1 MTGVELG
8 LGIVGVVAAID
19 VAIKA
24 CKRVA
29 ETCSALKH
37 AETEI
42 HERSTRLRSNCLQM
56 ETQLEIF
63 RQIGDQLDEQGQIVQ
78 TDVFEILSQKLD
90 YADAKLKGLIKS
102 PSANPDPTIRRG
114 KSLPKR
120 ERTNYAIQK
129 ASLDKAISEV
139 ESWQALSFNP
149 LWFAI
154 MKDQTQNIDKE
165 LDRADENNQRQGY
178 KMITATIGVCNSSRG
193 IYSAHIFLPLEKLES
208 AKIAKIAF
216 SSVKSVQVD
225 NKWRILDS
233 ILDSSKDIVRE
244 LAVRLKSANPSTFG
258 LLTCLGAV
266 HDEKNNQ
273 FSLVF
278 RMPDSMSEPETLR
291 AKIMARNTAHSL
303 SDRFR
308 LATQLARAVSSVHS
322 FDMVHKNIR
331 PENIILFQDSEST
344 LGSAFL
350 LGFETIRR
358 EQDDTRLRGD
368 TDWVKNLYWHPQR
381 QGSRIRERYIMQHD
395 IYSLG
400 VCLLEIGLWNSFVEY
415 SNPNSC
421 PTKSRTYD
429 FGAESSDGFSPPELF
444 KSHFLSL
451 ATKELPEKMGTKYA
465 RIVESCLTCLDLGN
479 EDFGDESEF
488 QDNDVIVAVR
498 YIKKVL
504 MQLSDIS
511 V

>member
-1 MTGVELG
+1 MSGVELG
-8 LGIVGVVAAID
+8 LGIIGAVAAID

-24 CKRVA
+24 CRRVA
-29 ETCSALKH
+29 ETCSTLKH

-42 HERSTRLRSNCLQM
+42 YERSTRLRSNCVQM
-56 ETQLEIF
+56 ETQLKIF
-63 RQIGDQLDEQGQIVQ
+63 RQIANQLDEQGQIVQ

-102 PSANPDPTIRRG
+102 RSGDPDATTRYK
-114 KSLPKR
+114 KSLSKK

-129 ASLDKAISEV
+129 DSLDKAIKEV
-139 ESWQALSFNP
+139 ESWQGLSFNP

-154 MKDQTQNIDKE
+154 MKYQSQHFDEE
-165 LDRADENNQRQGY
+165 LDRAKENNQHQGH
-178 KMITATIGVCNSSRG
+178 KMIAVTIGVRNLPRDTR
-193 IYSAHIFLPLEKLES
+193 SAHVFLPPEKLES
-208 AKIAKIAF
+208 AKIVKIAF

-233 ILDSSKDIVRE
+233 ISDSSEDTVRE

-258 LLTCLGAV
+258 LLTCLAAV
-266 HDEKNNQ
+266 HEEKNNE

-278 RMPDSMSEPETLR
+278 RKPDSMSEPETLR
-291 AKIMARNTAHSL
+291 AAIMASDKTHSL

-308 LATQLARAVSSVHS
+308 LATQLARAVSSVHT

-331 PENIILFQDSEST
+331 PENIILFRDSEST

-358 EQDDTRLRGD
+358 EQDGTRLRGD
-368 TDWVKNLYWHPQR
+368 IDWVKNLYWHPRR
-381 QGSRIRERYIMQHD
+381 QGSRIQDRYIMQHD

-400 VCLLEIGLWNSFVEY
+400 VCLLEIGLWSSFVEY
-415 SNPNSC
+415 TPNQS
-421 PTKSRTYD
+421 PTRSHTYELC
-429 FGAESSDGFSPPELF
+429 AESSNEFGHPELV
-444 KSHFLSL
+444 KSRLLSL
-451 ATKELPEKMGTKYA
+451 ATKELPRNMGTKYA
-465 RIVESCLTCLDLGN
+465 KIVESCLTCLDLGN
-479 EDFGDESEF
+479 EDFGEESEL
-488 QDNDVIVAVR
+488 QEDGVTVAVR
-498 YIKKVL
+498 YIEKVL